1 MTFDWLYALEIL
13 PELID
18 ATLITIRIALL
29 GYLVSLGVGLLL
41 ALARL
46 SRNRWL
52 STSVWAISE
61 GIRLTPLLV
70 QLFFAYYVLPA
81 FGLRLPAEP
90 TGVLVIGIHY
100 STYISEVYRAGIR
113 SVPTGQWEASVA
125 LGLPTQAT
133 WVRIILPQA
142 VRPMVPA
149 LGNYLIQ
156 LFKEVPLLSTITVY
170 ELLNTANLLAGSSF
184 KYLEALTLVGVI
196 FFALSYPSSLLFRR
210 MEVKSADK

>member
-113 SVPTGQWEASVA
+113 SVPTGHGKHPLRSDYQPRQHGCVLFFLKPFGQWCRRLE
-125 LGLPTQAT
+125 
-133 WVRIILPQA
+133 
-142 VRPMVPA
+142 
-149 LGNYLIQ
+149 
-156 LFKEVPLLSTITVY
+156 IT
-170 ELLNTANLLAGSSF
+170 
-184 KYLEALTLVGVI
+184 
-196 FFALSYPSSLLFRR
+196 
-210 MEVKSADK
+210 